1 MGACIFVLFTMLSI
15 YVSAFAFNFGNQ
27 GSIMSSTGKTALEE
41 VPLFAVTKPDGTPF
55 YSNRPFYQLTKK
67 EEFLLDELKDEIQNS
82 NVKYPLHFIDFE
94 TSQMAF
100 PYHKDMRCYENVI
113 FQWSCH
119 TIDSPGAKPKHYEW
133 INTDTLYPNLEF
145 ANQLKNCIGNEGS
158 VMTWSK
164 YENTQLKSI
173 LNAMLE
179 TEDFDPALKTWLDG
193 LIIVDKNDSFN
204 RMIDMHDWAKEF
216 YFHPRMGGRTS
227 IKVVLPAV
235 LESNKSKQ
243 VEELLSD
250 VGLFKRDEAGNT
262 INPYD
267 ILPEVAVEFDGQ
279 KIKVKDGSGAMKAYQ
294 DMVYGLNRN
303 NNEVKEKYKKALLE
317 YCRLDTL
324 AMVIIWEHW
333 MQLLKK

>member
-1 MGACIFVLFTMLSI
+1 
-15 YVSAFAFNFGNQ
+15 
-27 GSIMSSTGKTALEE
+27 
-41 VPLFAVTKPDGTPF
+41 
-55 YSNRPFYQLTKK
+55 
-67 EEFLLDELKDEIQNS
+67 
-82 NVKYPLHFIDFE
+82 
-94 TSQMAF
+94 
-100 PYHKDMRCYENVI
+100 
-113 FQWSCH
+113 
-119 TIDSPGAKPKHYEW
+119 
-133 INTDTLYPNLEF
+133 
-145 ANQLKNCIGNEGS
+145 
-158 VMTWSK
+158 
-164 YENTQLKSI
+164 
-173 LNAMLE
+173 MLE
-179 TEDFDPALKTWLDG
+179 TEDFDPVLRTWLDG
-193 LIIVDKNDSFN
+193 LIIVVKNDSFN

-250 VGLFKRDEAGNT
+250 VGLFKKDAEGNT